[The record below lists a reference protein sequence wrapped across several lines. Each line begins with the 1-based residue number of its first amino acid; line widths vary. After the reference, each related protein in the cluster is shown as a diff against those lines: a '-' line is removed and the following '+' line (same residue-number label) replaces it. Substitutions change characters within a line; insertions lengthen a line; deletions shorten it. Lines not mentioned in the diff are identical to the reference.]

1 MKPKQILLALSLMFF
16 SGFSQGYATPSDAA
30 DHTIIEESHVAHA
43 VDESHGGHDSH
54 DDHSPHPLAVLPFVL
69 LLGMIATGPLFYEHF
84 WHKRYPLVAIVL
96 GTIVVVYYVFLLKNT
111 HAPIHALFEY
121 MSFIALVGSL
131 FVVSGGILIE
141 ADLESKPM
149 INVGLLVFGAVLANV
164 IGTTGASML
173 LIRPFIRLNKTRIKP
188 FHIVFFIFIVSN
200 VGGSLTPIGD
210 PPLFL
215 GFLKGVPFFW
225 TLQHAAPYWAFA
237 VIMLSAIF
245 YVLDKRSLR
254 NEPTNTPDSNVANRI
269 QLSGSHNILF
279 LALICGFVF
288 LDPNVIEMPSWAY
301 ISYDGGKM
309 SYLREVLMLI
319 TLLVGYKLSSKD
331 ALQGNEI
338 TFEPIREVAFLFI
351 GIFATMM
358 PALDLIR
365 GFAQSETGAKL
376 ITTDTLYWGTGM
388 FSGILDNAP
397 TYLNFLSAG
406 MGKYGLNIADKADV
420 LVFLAKPEPMLLA
433 ISIASVFFGAMSY
446 IGNAPNFMVKS
457 IAEQNGVKMPSFM
470 GYIIRYSL
478 VYLLPVLILTH
489 FLLKLLTGL

>member
-1 MKPKQILLALSLMFF
+1 MKPKQTLLVISLLFL
-16 SGFSQGYATPSDAA
+16 SGFTQGYATPNPSGTEVHA
-30 DHTIIEESHVAHA
+30 EEKTSEHHG
-43 VDESHGGHDSH
+43 DESHKVHE
-54 DDHSPHPLAVLPFVL
+54 DHAPTPLAVIPFVL

-84 WHKRYPLVAIVL
+84 WHKRYPAVALVL
-96 GTIVVVYYVFLLKNT
+96 GSLVVMYYILGLKNT
-111 HAPIHALFEY
+111 HAPVHALFEY

-131 FVVSGGILIE
+131 FVISGGILIE
-141 ADLESKPM
+141 ADLQSKPI
-149 INVGLLVFGAVLANV
+149 INVGLLVFGAVLANI

-173 LIRPFIRLNKTRIKP
+173 LIRPFIRLNKSRIKP

-225 TLQHAAPYWAFA
+225 TFTHAAPYWAFA
-237 VIMLSAIF
+237 VLLLSIIF
-245 YVLDKRSLR
+245 FVLDTRSLR
-254 NEPTNTPDSNVANRI
+254 HDKTAVTDTPVSSRI
-269 QLSGSHNILF
+269 RLSGSHNILF
-279 LALICGFVF
+279 LALICCFVF
-288 LDPNVIEMPSWAY
+288 LDPNVIDMPSWAFV
-301 ISYDGGKM
+301 SYHGGKM
-309 SYLREVLMLI
+309 SYLREVLMLL
-319 TLLVGYKLSSKD
+319 TLVVGYRLSSKS
-331 ALQGNEI
+331 ALEGNEF

-365 GFAQSETGAKL
+365 GFAQSEAGSKL

-406 MGKYGLNIADKADV
+406 MGKYGLNIANKTDV
-420 LVFLAKPEPMLLA
+420 LEFLARPEPMLLA

-457 IAEQNGVKMPSFM
+457 IAEQNGIKMPSFM
-470 GYIIRYSL
+470 GYILRYSL

-489 FLLKLLTGL
+489 LLLKILTGA

>member
-1 MKPKQILLALSLMFF
+1 MKPKQILLALSLLFF
-16 SGFSQGYATPSDAA
+16 SGFTQGYATPSQEG
-30 DHTIIEESHVAHA
+30 DHTATEAIHGEHALEEN
-43 VDESHGGHDSH
+43 HGGHE
-54 DDHSPHPLAVLPFVL
+54 DHAPHPAAVLPFVL

-84 WHKRYPLVAIVL
+84 WHKRYPLVAILL
-96 GTIVVVYYVFLLKNT
+96 GTIVVVYYVFALKNT

-141 ADLESKPM
+141 ADLQSKPI
-149 INVGLLVFGAVLANV
+149 INVGLLVFGAILANI

-225 TLQHAAPYWAFA
+225 TLHHAAPYWAFA
-237 VIMLSAIF
+237 VIMLSTIF
-245 YVLDKRSLR
+245 FVLDTRSLR
-254 NEPTNTPDSNVANRI
+254 KERANTEVSRVANSIRI
-269 QLSGSHNILF
+269 SGSHNILF
-279 LALICGFVF
+279 LGLICGFVF
-288 LDPNVIEMPSWAY
+288 LDPNVIDMPSWAY
-301 ISYDGGKM
+301 ITYDGGKM
-309 SYLREVLMLI
+309 SYLREVLMTL
-319 TLLVGYKLSSKD
+319 TLLVGYRMSSKS
-331 ALQGNEI
+331 ALKGNEF

-365 GFAQSETGAKL
+365 GFAQSDTGAKL

-406 MGKYGLNIADKADV
+406 MGKYGLNIANKADV
-420 LVFLAKPEPMLLA
+420 LLFLARPEPMLLA

-489 FLLKLLTGL
+489 FLLKLLTGS

>member
-1 MKPKQILLALSLMFF
+1 MKLKRILLALSLFFF
-16 SGFSQGYATPSDAA
+16 SGFAQGYAIPVSET
-30 DHTIIEESHVAHA
+30 DHTVIEESREAHN
-43 VDESHGGHDSH
+43 VDEGHGGHYN
-54 DDHSPHPLAVLPFVL
+54 HSPHPIAVLPFVL

-84 WHKRYPLVAIVL
+84 WHKRYPLVTILL
-96 GTIVVVYYVFLLKNT
+96 GTIVVVYYVFALKNT

-121 MSFIALVGSL
+121 VSFIALVGSL
-131 FVVSGGILIE
+131 FVISGGILIE
-141 ADLESKPM
+141 ADLQSKPI

-164 IGTTGASML
+164 IGTTGASMV
-173 LIRPFIRLNKTRIKP
+173 LIRPFIRLNKSRIKP

-225 TLQHAAPYWAFA
+225 TLQQAAPYWAFA
-237 VIMLSAIF
+237 VIILSAIF
-245 YVLDKRSLR
+245 FVLDTRSLR
-254 NEPTNTPDSNVANRI
+254 KEGANAADSQVANSVRI
-269 QLSGSHNILF
+269 SGSHNILF
-279 LALICGFVF
+279 LGLICGFVF
-288 LDPNVIEMPSWAY
+288 LDPNVIDMPSWAY
-301 ISYDGGKM
+301 VAFDGGKM
-309 SYLREVLMLI
+309 SYLREVLMIL
-319 TLLVGYKLSSKD
+319 TLLVGYRLSSKS
-331 ALQGNEI
+331 ALQGNEF

-365 GFAQSETGAKL
+365 GFAQSDTGAKL
-376 ITTDTLYWGTGM
+376 ITTDTLYWGTGV

-420 LVFLAKPEPMLLA
+420 IIFLSRPEPMLLA

-457 IAEQNGVKMPSFM
+457 IAEQNGVKMPSFI

-489 FLLKLLTGL
+489 FLIKLLTAS

>member
-1 MKPKQILLALSLMFF
+1 MKPKQILLALTLLFF
-16 SGFSQGYATPSDAA
+16 SGFTQSYASPSSEAGHDVTEEIHGAHAA
-30 DHTIIEESHVAHA
+30 EESHGAHK
-43 VDESHGGHDSH
+43 
-54 DDHSPHPLAVLPFVL
+54 DHAPHPTAVLPFVL

-84 WHKRYPLVAIVL
+84 WHKRYPLVAVML
-96 GTIVVVYYVFLLKNT
+96 GTIVVMYYIFALKNT

-141 ADLESKPM
+141 ADLQSKPI

-173 LIRPFIRLNKTRIKP
+173 LIRPFIRLNKSRIKP

-225 TLQHAAPYWAFA
+225 TLQHATPYWAFA

-245 YVLDKRSLR
+245 FVLDTRSLR
-254 NEPTNTPDSNVANRI
+254 KENANTIGSQVANSIRI
-269 QLSGSHNILF
+269 SGSHNILF
-279 LALICGFVF
+279 LGLICGFVF
-288 LDPNVIEMPSWAY
+288 LDPNVIDMPSWAY
-301 ISYDGGKM
+301 IAYDGGKM
-309 SYLREVLMLI
+309 SYLREVLMIL
-319 TLLVGYKLSSKD
+319 TLVVGYRLSSKS
-331 ALQGNEI
+331 ALQGNEF

-420 LVFLAKPEPMLLA
+420 LLFLARPEPMLLA

-489 FLLKLLTGL
+489 FLLKLLTGS

>member
-1 MKPKQILLALSLMFF
+1 MKPKQTLLVISLFVF
-16 SGFSQGYATPSDAA
+16 SGFTQGYATPNPSETQVHA
-30 DHTIIEESHVAHA
+30 DEKSSKHNGDEGHQAH
-43 VDESHGGHDSH
+43 E
-54 DDHSPHPLAVLPFVL
+54 DHAPSPLAVIPFVL

-84 WHKRYPLVAIVL
+84 WHKRYPVVAVVL
-96 GTIVVVYYVFLLKNT
+96 GSLVVMYYILGLKNT
-111 HAPIHALFEY
+111 HAPVHALFEY

-131 FVVSGGILIE
+131 FVISGGILIE
-141 ADLESKPM
+141 ADLQSKPI
-149 INVGLLVFGAVLANV
+149 INVVLLVFGAVLANV

-173 LIRPFIRLNKTRIKP
+173 LIRPFIRLNKSRIKP

-225 TLQHAAPYWAFA
+225 TLTHAAPYWAFA
-237 VIMLSAIF
+237 VLLLSIIF
-245 YVLDKRSLR
+245 FVLDTRSLR
-254 NEPTNTPDSNVANRI
+254 HDKTVVADAPVSNRI
-269 QLSGSHNILF
+269 RLSGSHNIIF
-279 LALICGFVF
+279 LALICCFVF
-288 LDPNVIEMPSWAY
+288 LDPNVIDMPSWAFV
-301 ISYDGGKM
+301 SYHGGKM
-309 SYLREVLMLI
+309 SYLREVLMLL
-319 TLLVGYKLSSKD
+319 TLIVGYRMSSKS
-331 ALQGNEI
+331 ALKGNEF

-365 GFAQSETGAKL
+365 GFAQSEAGSKL

-406 MGKYGLNIADKADV
+406 MGKYGLNIANKADV
-420 LVFLAKPEPMLLA
+420 LEFLARPQPMLLA

-457 IAEQNGVKMPSFM
+457 IAEQNGIKMPSFM

-478 VYLLPVLILTH
+478 VYLLPVLILSH
-489 FLLKLLTGL
+489 LLLKILTGA